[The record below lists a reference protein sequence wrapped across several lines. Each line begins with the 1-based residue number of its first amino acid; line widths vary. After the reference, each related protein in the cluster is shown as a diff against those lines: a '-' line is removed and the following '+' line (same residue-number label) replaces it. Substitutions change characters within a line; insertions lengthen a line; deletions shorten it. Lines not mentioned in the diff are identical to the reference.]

1 MSIATDQ
8 AAYEALVQKS
18 LATHAQDILDQQAL
32 SEKVIKQTQ
41 ADQQAS
47 NDAYLKANPSQVP
60 VPADKTQT
68 TTQAT
73 TQATTQIVPLASG
86 NHIGNAIVQVL
97 GMVVMFAIIIVIQT
111 YVMNKNKD
119 KRKSSKWAALKYNYA
134 KYARIASVVFCGGY
148 IVSLFSLKSV
158 ILYIALATAGGIY
171 WFKFPNREIQATNK
185 SSEIS
190 RNNIEPGVILGASD
204 NQFIVKR
211 AQESGHVLVA
221 GGSGKGKGQCVVI
234 PTLLNW
240 KGSSLVI
247 DIKRELYAYT
257 HNVQEKK
264 GKVIVF
270 DPEQNGHQYNPILE
284 CETVDGCQFLART
297 LVPTPPKADPFWT
310 GNAQNILS
318 AACFEGHKNGQTL
331 PQIAERILT
340 TDSAKLVDELCNSQY
355 REVVLLCS
363 AVKGT
368 PEKTLGG
375 IFTELKGKLI
385 TIATDPN
392 LKQALSGSEWTPAT
406 LEEGATIYMRVSE
419 RQVDNYKQVW
429 SLIVVQI
436 LRYLSGRPERTDP
449 PVLLLL
455 DELARLG
462 KVEGYSES
470 LPTLRSKN
478 VTIVSAIQSLAQLQ
492 EHYGKEVTR
501 TIMDSKAYKLVLSA
515 SDNETQKVFSDLA
528 GKVEKKKRGVNYSMS
543 GGGVNEHLQWEEKFR
558 PESFAYLE
566 KPIYYPPNLPAHEI
580 DKVFWMNIPSLVALQ
595 KESGG
600 PTDFMNKEEI
610 EKHSQFHRPAT
621 IINLIK
627 KEEAK
632 IPVEVNQ
639 NIENFFL

>member
-1 MSIATDQ
+1 MSTATDQ
-8 AAYEALVQKS
+8 AAQDALIQKS
-18 LATHAQDILDQQAL
+18 LATHAQDVLDQQAL
-32 SEKVIKQTQ
+32 SEKLIKQAQ

-47 NDAYLKANPSQVP
+47 KDAYLKANPSQAP
-60 VPADKTQT
+60 VNKTT
-68 TTQAT
+68 T
-73 TQATTQIVPLASG
+73 TQATTQIVPLAPADINNAS
-86 NHIGNAIVQVL
+86 NHTGSTIMQAL
-97 GMVVMFAIIIVIQT
+97 YFTLLFAIALAIQT
-111 YVMNKNKD
+111 RTIRKNKE
-119 KRKSSKWAALKYNYA
+119 KREFSKWATFKYTYA
-134 KYARIASVVFCGGY
+134 SFGRM
-148 IVSLFSLKSV
+148 LL
-158 ILYIALATAGGIY
+158 IALYCGYLVNLASPKLIGPYVLLLVAGGIY
-171 WFKFPNREIQATNK
+171 WFKFRGDETSK
-185 SSEIS
+185 SGKIS
-190 RNNIEPGVILGASD
+190 QKDIEPGVVLGASN
-204 NQFIVKR
+204 NQLIIKR

-221 GGSGKGKGQCVVI
+221 GGSGKGKSQAVTI
-234 PTLLNW
+234 PALLNW
-240 KGSSLVI
+240 KGSALVI

-284 CETVDGCQFLART
+284 CSTVDGCQFLART
-297 LVPTPPKADPFWT
+297 LIPTPPKADPFWT
-310 GNAQNILS
+310 GNAQSILA

-331 PQIAERILT
+331 PQIAERILMT
-340 TDSAKLVDELCNSQY
+340 ESAKLVDELCRSKY
-355 REVVLLCS
+355 REAVLLCS

-392 LKQALSGSEWTPAT
+392 LRQALSGSEWTPAT
-406 LEEGATIYMRVSE
+406 LEESATIYMRVSE
-419 RQVDNYKQVW
+419 RQVENYKQVW

-436 LRYLSGRPERTDP
+436 LRYLAGRAEQQDP

-528 GKVEKKKRGVNYSMS
+528 GKSEKKKRGVNYSMS
-543 GGGVNEHLQWEEKFR
+543 GGGINEHFQWEEKFR
-558 PESFAYLE
+558 PENFAYLE
-566 KPIYYPPNLPAHEI
+566 KPIYYPPNAPAHEI
-580 DKVFWMNIPSLVALQ
+580 DKVYWMNIPSLVKMQ

-610 EKHSQFHRPAT
+610 ERHSQFHRPAC
-621 IINLIK
+621 IISLK

-632 IPVEVNQ
+632 ISAEHE
-639 NIENFFL
+639 NIEELLL

>member
-1 MSIATDQ
+1 MSTATDQ
-8 AAYEALVQKS
+8 AAYDALVQKS
-18 LATHAQDILDQQAL
+18 LATQAQNILDQQAL
-32 SEKVIKQTQ
+32 SAKVAKQTQ

-47 NDAYLKANPSQVP
+47 NDAYLKANPPQAPVNKSQ
-60 VPADKTQT
+60 TT

-73 TQATTQIVPLASG
+73 TQAVPLAPANINNASNHTG
-86 NHIGNAIVQVL
+86 NTLIQVL
-97 GMVVMFAIIIVIQT
+97 YFTLFFAIALAIQT
-111 YVMNKNKD
+111 RTIHKNKD
-119 KRKSSKWAALKYNYA
+119 KREFSKWAAF
-134 KYARIASVVFCGGY
+134 KYAYATYGRMALIVFYSGFLLN
-148 IVSLFSLKSV
+148 LFSTKLV
-158 ILYIALATAGGIY
+158 IPYLALVVAGGIY
-171 WFKFPNREIQATNK
+171 WFKFRNRKAQATSK
-185 SSEIS
+185 IPI
-190 RNNIEPGVILGASD
+190 NIEPGVVLGASN
-204 NQFIVKR
+204 NQLIIKG

-221 GGSGKGKGQCVVI
+221 GGSGKGKSQAVTI
-234 PTLLNW
+234 PALLNW
-240 KGSSLVI
+240 KGSALVI

-284 CETVDGCQFLART
+284 CSTVDGCQFLART
-297 LVPTPPKADPFWT
+297 LIPTPPKADPFWT
-310 GNAQNILS
+310 GNAQSILA
-318 AACFEGHKNGQTL
+318 AACFEGHKNGQIL
-331 PQIAERILT
+331 PQIAERILMT
-340 TDSAKLVDELCNSQY
+340 ESAKLVEELCNSKY
-355 REVVLLCS
+355 REAVLLCS

-392 LKQALSGSEWTPAT
+392 LRQALSGSEWTPAT
-406 LEEGATIYMRVSE
+406 LEESATIYMRVSE
-419 RQVDNYKQVW
+419 RQVENYKQVW

-436 LRYLSGRPERTDP
+436 LRYLAGRSEQQDP

-501 TIMDSKAYKLVLSA
+501 TIMDNKAYKLVLSA

-528 GKVEKKKRGVNYSMS
+528 GKSEIKKRGVNYSMS
-543 GGGVNEHLQWEEKFR
+543 GGGVNEHFQWEEKFR
-558 PESFAYLE
+558 PENFAYLK
-566 KPIYYPPNLPAHEI
+566 KPIYYPPDSPAREV
-580 DKVFWMNIPSLVALQ
+580 DKVYWMNIPALFKLQ

-600 PTDFMNKEEI
+600 PTNFMDKEEI
-610 EKHSQFHRPAT
+610 EKHSQFHRPASV
-621 IINLIK
+621 INLIK
-627 KEEAK
+627 KEEAE
-632 IPVEVNQ
+632 IPVEIDE
-639 NIENFFL
+639 NIEELLL